1 VVPTRGGHSIGDTP
15 GARSEDSALLSCRE
29 VEGRHHCHAAGCAP
43 WHGRPGALPG
53 RAAEGRAPA
62 PRVADRSLPA
72 LCSPDPGEVPET
84 YCQPPLCDGVRARL
98 QRRGGSLP
106 PSDCPPPAPSAA
118 RGLSASED
126 TAGRT
131 GPSGL
136 GTLWKAHH
144 RQGRTHL
151 DGLRDGA
158 ELLAGDL
165 SALLPRCADGQ
176 LPAWPPGRLHGLGWT
191 TPGLALRQP
200 QKCRARAPGRCHPL
214 PSHAAGIRRPLS
226 LRTAPGGG
234 GAGQ

>member
-1 VVPTRGGHSIGDTP
+1 MKHFPSSRGRWPGAAKSPPRFLAMASVVTSVGGCVRTLSASRSYAGARLVKRSTCHPRFGHRAKVPEAGTGVVPTRGGHSIGDIP
-15 GARSEDSALLSCRE
+15 GARS
-29 VEGRHHCHAAGCAP
+29 
-43 WHGRPGALPG
+43 
-53 RAAEGRAPA
+53 
-62 PRVADRSLPA
+62 
-72 LCSPDPGEVPET
+72 
-84 YCQPPLCDGVRARL
+84 
-98 QRRGGSLP
+98 
-106 PSDCPPPAPSAA
+106 
-118 RGLSASED
+118 LSASED

-158 ELLAGDL
+158 EFLAGDL

-191 TPGLALRQP
+191 APSLALRQP
-200 QKCRARAPGRCHPL
+200 EKCRARAPGRCHPL